1 MRKLVRIVAIA
12 FAVGGGVMIVGGA
25 MAQEAASPI
34 TGENYL
40 YIVELEI
47 GPHMVPDE
55 AIAKLSGWVR
65 EFRKTGEF
73 KSVKLYIHN
82 TGPRL
87 ALYILMEP
95 KNWQSIETGFEK
107 FFAANP
113 ESMSEPLGFG
123 RHTDNLLSEISV
135 EQEASAGLLPSP
147 GTATPG

>member
-1 MRKLVRIVAIA
+1 MRKLFNIVAIA
-12 FAVGGGVMIVGGA
+12 IALAVGGGVAVFGGA

-40 YIVELEI
+40 YIEEFEI

-65 EFRKTGEF
+65 ILRKTGEF
-73 KSVKLYIHN
+73 KSVRLYIHN
-82 TGPRL
+82 TGPRFS
-87 ALYILMEP
+87 LYIFVEP

-113 ESMSEPLGFG
+113 EIMSEPLGFG
-123 RHTDNLLSEISV
+123 RHTDNLLSELSV
-135 EQEASAGLLPSP
+135 E
-147 GTATPG
+147 